1 MSRKCLS
8 LRNLK
13 RKKLSKKFDALRRKL
28 KTSIYDK
35 NISLEER
42 YNIVMSLSMLPRNS
56 ARVRIKNRCNITDRP
71 KAYYRKFGISRIMLR
86 ELAGKGEIPGLLKSS
101 W

>member
-13 RKKLSKKFDALRRKL
+13 RKKLFKKFSVARQEL
-28 KTSIYDK
+28 KKSIYNK

-42 YNIVMSLSMLPRNS
+42 YNMVMTLSMLPRNS
-56 ARVRIKNRCNITDRP
+56 AKVRIKNRCNITDRP

>member
-8 LRNLK
+8 MRNLK
-13 RKKLSKKFDALRRKL
+13 RKKMFKKFDTLRQNL
-28 KTSIYDK
+28 KKSIYDK
-35 NISLEER
+35 SISLEER
-42 YNIVMSLSMLPRNS
+42 YNIVMNLSVLPRNS
-56 ARVRIKNRCNITDRP
+56 SKVRIKNRCNITDRP
-71 KAYYRKFGISRIMLR
+71 RAYYRKFGISRIVLR